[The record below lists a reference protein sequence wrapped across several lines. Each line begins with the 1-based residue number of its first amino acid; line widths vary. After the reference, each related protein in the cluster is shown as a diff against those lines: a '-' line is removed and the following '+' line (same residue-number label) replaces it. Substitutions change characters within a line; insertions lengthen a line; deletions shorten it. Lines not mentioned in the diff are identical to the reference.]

1 MDPLALAALR
11 RSYQLAGLDEAD
23 VDPDP
28 LVQFSR
34 WLQDALA
41 AEIAE
46 PNAMVLATA
55 DANGRPRARTVLLK
69 RADSAGFTFFTNHG
83 SIKGSHLAANPQAS
97 VCFPWIALERQVIV
111 TGAVVGVPR
120 DEAVLYFHSR
130 PRGSQLGAMAS
141 RQSTVIGSRGELE
154 SRFDELSQEYPEGTE
169 VPLPDFWGGYRVV
182 PAEVEFWQG
191 RGNRLHDRIR
201 YVSVGGGLWKTERLA
216 P

>member
-1 MDPLALAALR
+1 
-11 RSYQLAGLDEAD
+11 
-23 VDPDP
+23 
-28 LVQFSR
+28 
-34 WLQDALA
+34 
-41 AEIAE
+41 
-46 PNAMVLATA
+46 
-55 DANGRPRARTVLLK
+55 LK

-83 SIKGSHLAANPQAS
+83 STKGSHLATNPQAS
-97 VCFPWIALERQVIV
+97 VCFPWIELERQVIV

-120 DEAVLYFHSR
+120 DETALYFHSR

-154 SRFDELSQEYPEGTE
+154 SRFDELAQEYPEGTE
-169 VPLPDFWGGYRVV
+169 VPLPGFWGGYRVV

-201 YVSVGGGLWKTERLA
+201 YGPVEVGSWKTERLA